1 MAIRGSDIQTIEMG
15 TKGPKTMATTASQKA
30 SWGMILAAVLPA
42 LAQAGCTVMCPCKD
56 ATPATAAT
64 ASAAGPGK
72 PAQAVAGGGL
82 TGTVPYKWKNVVVLG
97 GGFVSGIVFSPVEK
111 DVAYARTD
119 VGGAYRWN
127 AADKTWIPLNDDL
140 PRDSNDLG
148 IESVAADPVDANK
161 VYLATG
167 TYTGSWVGNGAILRS
182 KDRGNTWD
190 RIDMPMKMGGNENGR
205 SMGERLAID
214 PNLPSVLYFGS
225 RKDGLWKSTD
235 SGSKWDKVAG
245 FTASDGGKGLGI
257 AVVLF
262 DKKSGGK
269 DKATPVIYAALANND
284 GSLYR
289 STDAGATWKL
299 VPKQPMGMM
308 ASHMEFDSTGML
320 YVSYGNGPGP
330 NDVSDG
336 AVWKY
341 DAKTEKFTDITPVA
355 PKGEDK
361 FGYGGL
367 SVDAAHPGTLMVSTI
382 DRWGKGDEIF
392 RSTDG
397 GKKWK
402 PLFPKVVRDDA
413 GAKYLYWHKEEPI
426 GRGWMGDIAIDPFNP
441 GRAMYVTGAGIWGT
455 EDANAA
461 DTDKPTHWKFL
472 NDGLEET
479 VIKGLISPPV
489 GPPLLSVMGDL
500 CGFRHDDIGKPSAG
514 GMFDNPVCGS
524 ASGMDIAWGKPD
536 IVARVGWPGW
546 DGKGPWGATSAD
558 GGKTWTPFKGT
569 AKGKGAGSIA
579 VSADGTSIL
588 AAPLEGPVV
597 YSKDKGATW
606 TRAEGLPDAEKSPDW
621 APVPFRPAADR
632 VNPNKFYV
640 LDARN
645 GQAYASV
652 DGGAH
657 FTASPTGLPALP
669 EYQFSSSSAQ
679 ATPGI
684 EGDVWLTNFRE
695 LNHSSDSGKTYESI
709 PSVTEAYGLGFGK
722 AAEGKKYPA
731 LYLIGK
737 IDNVTGFFRSDDV
750 GATWVRINDDKH
762 QYGFCSIITGDPR
775 VYGRVYVGTGGRGI
789 VYGEPK

>member
-1 MAIRGSDIQTIEMG
+1 MRFWT
-15 TKGPKTMATTASQKA
+15 
-30 SWGMILAAVLPA
+30 AAVVVGA
-42 LAQAGCTVMCPCKD
+42 LTQATCTVMCPCKEP
-56 ATPATAAT
+56 AGVTPGTAAAT
-64 ASAAGPGK
+64 AGEPAKAG
-72 PAQAVAGGGL
+72 ASGGGL
-82 TGTVPYKWKNVVVLG
+82 TGNVAYNWKNVVVLG
-97 GGFVSGIVFSPVEK
+97 GGFVSGIVFSPIEK
-111 DVAYARTD
+111 DLVYARTD

-127 AADKTWIPLNDDL
+127 PADKTWIPLNDDL
-140 PRDSNDLG
+140 PRDSNFLG
-148 IESVAADPVDANK
+148 IESMATDPVDANK
-161 VYLATG
+161 VYLAVG

-182 KDRGNTWD
+182 KDRGNTWET
-190 RIDMPMKMGGNENGR
+190 IDMPLKMGGNENGR

-214 PNLPSVLYFGS
+214 PNQPDVLYFGS
-225 RKDGLWKSTD
+225 RKNGLWKSTD
-235 SGSKWDKVAG
+235 GASKWDKVAG
-245 FTASDGGKGLGI
+245 FSASDGDKGIGI
-257 AVVLF
+257 PVVVF
-262 DKKSGGK
+262 DKKSGSKGK
-269 DKATPVIYAALANND
+269 PTPTLYAAVANND

-299 VPKQPMGMM
+299 VPKQPKGLM
-308 ASHMEFDSTGML
+308 ASHAVFDSAGML
-320 YVSYGNGPGP
+320 YLSYGNGPGP
-330 NDVSDG
+330 NDVTDG

-341 DAKTEKFTDITPVA
+341 DAKADKFTDISPLA

-382 DRWGKGDEIF
+382 DRWSKGDEVY

-426 GRGWMGDIAIDPFNP
+426 GRGWMGDIEIDPFNP
-441 GRAMYVTGAGIWGT
+441 GRAMYVTGAGIWAT
-455 EDANAA
+455 EDASAA
-461 DTDKPTHWKFL
+461 DTDKPTHWTFL
-472 NDGLEET
+472 NRGLEET
-479 VIKGLISPPV
+479 VIKGLVSPPS

-500 CGFRHDDIGKPSAG
+500 CGFRHDDLNAPSAG

-524 ASGMDIAWGKPD
+524 ATSIDIAWSKPD
-536 IVARVGWPGW
+536 VVARLGWPGW

-558 GGKTWTPFKGT
+558 GGKTWTPFKAT
-569 AKGKGAGSIA
+569 AKGKGGGSLA
-579 VSADGTSIL
+579 VAADGSSIV

-657 FTASPTGLPALP
+657 FTASSTGLPALP
-669 EYQFSSSSAQ
+669 EYQFSSASAQ
-679 ATPGI
+679 TTPGI
-684 EGDVWLTNFRE
+684 EGDVWLTNFKE
-695 LNHSSDSGKTYESI
+695 LNHSTDSGKTYESI
-709 PSVTEAYGLGFGK
+709 GSVSEAYGLGFGK
-722 AAEGKKYPA
+722 PADGKKYPA

-737 IDNVTGFFRSDDV
+737 IGDVTGFFRSDDV
-750 GATWVRINDDKH
+750 GATWVRINDAKH